1 MNKEIWK
8 NIKNEDG
15 YMISNLGR
23 VKSLSLKYR
32 TIDGRICEKKER
44 ILKGNINRNGY
55 RKVCVNK
62 KTYSVH
68 RLVAEAFIPNP
79 DNKPQV
85 NHIDGNKQNNC
96 VSNLEWAT
104 ASENNLHAFRVLHR
118 KPVGNILSGK
128 DNACSIKVA
137 QIKDNII
144 INIYD
149 SVREAE
155 KITGIGHS
163 GICRCAN
170 KQKKYK
176 TAGGFMWRYV

>member
-1 MNKEIWK
+1 MVKEIWK
-8 NIKNEDG
+8 GVNNEPG
-15 YMISNLGR
+15 YEVSNLGR
-23 VKSLSLKYR
+23 VKSLPLKYR

-44 ILKGNINRNGY
+44 VLKGNPNSQGY
-55 RKVCVNK
+55 CRVWLNK
-62 KTYSVH
+62 KTYKVH
-68 RLVAEAFIPNP
+68 RLVAESFIPNP

-128 DNACSIKVA
+128 DNANSIKVA
-137 QIKDNII
+137 QIKEGII
-144 INIYD
+144 INVYN

-155 KITGIGHS
+155 RITGIGHS
-163 GICRCAN
+163 AISRCAN

-176 TAGGFMWRYV
+176 TAGGFKWSYV